1 MKQIFETG
9 QGKITNSLNPGIGT
23 TSPNYKLD
31 VNGNINA
38 TSYRSN
44 GTDYGEWME
53 KLDVSEKMEEG
64 DVVEIV
70 GGKITKFDNPGTA
83 AKHPVIHM

>member
-38 TSYRSN
+38 TSYN
-44 GTDYGEWME
+44 NLETDYTEWVE
-53 KLDVSEKMEEG
+53 KLDLQESIAAG